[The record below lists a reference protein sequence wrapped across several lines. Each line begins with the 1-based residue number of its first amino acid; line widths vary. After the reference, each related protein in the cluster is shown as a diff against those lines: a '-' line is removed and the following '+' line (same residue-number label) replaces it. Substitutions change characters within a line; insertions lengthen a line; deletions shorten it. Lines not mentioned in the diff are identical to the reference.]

1 MLGRRS
7 DGTEIAQ
14 FAGKLRALSRRDS
27 SGPRLRS
34 RQRRRARSAAAPAL
48 ADPSPG
54 ASSTAGPTGERA
66 KKLCGKLPELTARI
80 DKVLARLQG
89 GADQPGSIE
98 FAKRRAERA
107 RANGNTELAT
117 ALDSRAKARADM
129 IPVLQKRKT
138 EGLPKL
144 TEWCTSHGYGSGK

>member
-1 MLGRRS
+1 MRTSIRRIAVLGV
-7 DGTEIAQ
+7 TA
-14 FAGKLRALSRRDS
+14 AALTM
-27 SGPRLRS
+27 
-34 RQRRRARSAAAPAL
+34 SAAAPAL

-54 ASSTAGPTGERA
+54 AGSTAGPTGERA

-89 GADQPGSIE
+89 GPDQPGSIE
-98 FAKRRAERA
+98 FAKKRAERA
-107 RANGNTELAT
+107 RTNGNTALAT

-138 EGLPKL
+138 DGLPKL
-144 TEWCTSHGYGSGK
+144 TEWCTSHGYGTGK